1 MPSPHR
7 TDDYIDELEEH
18 LDQLPRPDERTFY
31 LLLIELANVRA
42 QISMLTGLVLDIY
55 ASEKD
60 QDFDEAVARVT
71 EGLAD
76 RQSAMREQA
85 VEEIRSILERF
96 QERA

>member
-7 TDDYIDELEEH
+7 TDDYIDELEKH

-55 ASEKD
+55 VSEKGK
-60 QDFDEAVARVT
+60 DFEEAVARVT

-96 QERA
+96 REEA

>member
-1 MPSPHR
+1 MTTSTSSKNTSISFRVR
-7 TDDYIDELEEH
+7 TSG
-18 LDQLPRPDERTFY
+18 RST
-31 LLLIELANVRA
+31 
-42 QISMLTGLVLDIY
+42 
-55 ASEKD
+55 
-60 QDFDEAVARVT
+60 VARVT